1 MRWCVVLFFS
11 RSCFIQTEN
20 NINHMTTNK
29 TNIWL
34 EGDARSAAFAPCV
47 PPRPC
52 FECQSSRGSASAFV
66 RTSPRFSDPF
76 PLTLRSSWKRRRW
89 WRSTEGGQMNTLSV
103 RFVHVSACCPSCKT
117 TTKKKKVKF
126 WNVLVVYSCRP
137 SATVATSSNMCFTFH
152 FYVLCFFPVF
162 FFFVFSVFSFFVFH
176 FVPGGARL
184 KSFSATGTRRP
195 HKAS

>member
-1 MRWCVVLFFS
+1 MCCVVFS

-34 EGDARSAAFAPCV
+34 EGDGRSRAVAPCV
-47 PPRPC
+47 PPQRC
-52 FECQSSRGSASAFV
+52 FECQSSRDSASAFV

-76 PLTLRSSWKRRRW
+76 PLTLRSSWKRRRL
-89 WRSTEGGQMNTLSV
+89 WRSTEGARWTLC
-103 RFVHVSACCPSCKT
+103 RFGLCMFQLAVHLAKQQR
-117 TTKKKKVKF
+117 KKVKF

-152 FYVLCFFPVF
+152 FYVLCFFLF
-162 FFFVFSVFSFFVFH
+162 FLFFQFFLSLFFTLCWVE
-176 FVPGGARL
+176 L
-184 KSFSATGTRRP
+184 D
-195 HKAS
+195 